1 MSFHEELTDLINKYS
16 IENESDTPDFILAD
30 YLVCCLTTYRTTVKG
45 RDMWYGHSL
54 WKDAVLEDAPQKP
67 TPPSIDIRCE
77 GCNRPSDE
85 CRCSIFYYGLML
97 LVGLGVAAVV
107 VATLCG

>member
-45 RDMWYGHSL
+45 RDMWYSYDP
-54 WKDAVLEDAPQKP
+54 WKDDKIEDIPQKP
-67 TPPSIDIRCE
+67 VPPDVVMICE
-77 GCNRPSDE
+77 GCGLESNK
-85 CRCSIFYYGLML
+85 CRCRMFYSGIAIIVGIALICVLMIML
-97 LVGLGVAAVV
+97 AK
-107 VATLCG
+107 